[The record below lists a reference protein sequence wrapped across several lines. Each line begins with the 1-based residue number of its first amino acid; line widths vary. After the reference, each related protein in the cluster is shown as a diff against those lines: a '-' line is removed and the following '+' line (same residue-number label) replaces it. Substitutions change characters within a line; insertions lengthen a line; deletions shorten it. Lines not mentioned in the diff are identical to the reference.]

1 MSLISKT
8 PRPVNTS
15 QDPGL
20 QYLNQ
25 REVQNVIS
33 PSDNSNKKVVYE
45 EVTKVITNV
54 IQVNAPTGA
63 NGAIQFNQNGTY
75 VGDTGLQYEPTT
87 DTLTTG
93 TVVANNITITGTAT
107 SLKLNGG
114 TNKDVLS
121 TDGNGNLSWANV
133 FPSVTGNTDRF
144 LVTNGVSIDWSNAS
158 YNSLASTT
166 YVDNA
171 INHLVGTAPGILN
184 TLTEIA
190 TVIGATNNP
199 EYSIVVQLAGKAN
212 ISNLADVAFSGLYS
226 DLSGTPTISTAG
238 KTGIYADL
246 KNLPTIPASIMDLGI
261 SDGTEGQV
269 LTADGNGHFTFST
282 IAIPVVPDVSG
293 LISVDTLKSI
303 VADST
308 NFEDF
313 QVRIAAL

>member
-25 REVQNVIS
+25 REVQNVIA

-54 IQVNAPTGA
+54 IQVNGPTGA

-107 SLKLNGG
+107 NLKLNGG

-166 YVDNA
+166 YVDTA
-171 INHLVGTAPGILN
+171 INNLVGTAPGILD

-190 TVIGATNNP
+190 NVIGQTDNP
-199 EYSIVVQLAGKAN
+199 EFSIVSQLANKAN
-212 ISNLADVAFSGLYS
+212 ISNLADVAFSGSYF
-226 DLSGTPTISTAG
+226 DLSYKPPISNVG
-238 KTGIYADL
+238 HSGNYADL
-246 KNLPTIPASIMDLGI
+246 IDKPTIPASIMDLGI

-269 LTADGNGHFTFST
+269 LTTDGNSHFTFST